1 MAATANQ
8 LIPTTATHTTTSSFQ
23 SFYCYLHSPCRR
35 SQSGLSGFISTTSNL
50 RRPSDALAPGPTYP
64 SCSSLSERSSA
75 FNLCRLQ
82 LCLLSSPQ
90 RRMSVDQVL
99 LLFFCTFPFIPA
111 HTSHL
116 MLEMFDRCCS
126 GLLTLSANPAPF
138 HISLPSDSL
147 IQLRCSQHSAHI
159 HCRKKKIH
167 NTLFFKVDLRLNTS
181 CFKTYPGLK
190 RFNPLSSS

>member
-1 MAATANQ
+1 MAATADQ
-8 LIPTTATHTTTSSFQ
+8 LIPTAATHTTTSSFQ
-23 SFYCYLHSPCRR
+23 SFSSHLHSPCRR

-50 RRPSDALAPGPTYP
+50 RRPSDALAPAPTYP
-64 SCSSLSERSSA
+64 SRSSLSERSSA

-90 RRMSVDQVL
+90 RRMSVAQAL

-116 MLEMFDRCCS
+116 MLEMLRCCS

-147 IQLRCSQHSAHI
+147 IQLCCSQAQRTH
-159 HCRKKKIH
+159 
-167 NTLFFKVDLRLNTS
+167 
-181 CFKTYPGLK
+181 
-190 RFNPLSSS
+190 